1 MVRDSSRYWR
11 VGKLSDVAEAQQ
23 QNECD
28 DRSNHHD
35 RHALA
40 VLRLDVLIQSRR
52 MKVTVFAGKGAVSY
66 TLYSTGRLII
76 QYTDNIKEIEPLTE
90 ESVLEEMATGKED
103 AGRMLVDLLGSLF
116 DEAETMQIKYKQE
129 RAAIRKQ
136 RLAQTIQRTEDSSSD
151 EQG

>member
-1 MVRDSSRYWR
+1 MKR
-11 VGKLSDVAEAQQ
+11 SDIFKKME
-23 QNECD
+23 NDC
-28 DRSNHHD
+28 
-35 RHALA
+35 LTA
-40 VLRLDVLIQSRR
+40 VHTAAIAYGMHNVEVLIQSRR

>member
-1 MVRDSSRYWR
+1 MRRIDIFKRME
-11 VGKLSDVAEAQQ
+11 SD
-23 QNECD
+23 CMT
-28 DRSNHHD
+28 
-35 RHALA
+35 A
-40 VLRLDVLIQSRR
+40 VHTAAIAYGMHNVDVLIQSRR
-52 MKVTVFAGKGAVSY
+52 MKVTVFAGKGMVSY
-66 TLYSTGRLII
+66 TVFSTGKLVV
-76 QYTDNIKEIEPLTE
+76 QHTENIKEIEPVTE
-90 ESVLEEMATGKED
+90 ESVLEEMATGKGD

>member
-1 MVRDSSRYWR
+1 MKRIDIFKKMENDCLTAVHT
-11 VGKLSDVAEAQQ
+11 AEIAYGMH
-23 QNECD
+23 NVE
-28 DRSNHHD
+28 
-35 RHALA
+35 
-40 VLRLDVLIQSRR
+40 VLIQSRR

-66 TLYSTGRLII
+66 TIFSTGKLVI
-76 QYTDNIKEIEPLTE
+76 QSTDNIKEIEPVTE
-90 ESVLEEMATGKED
+90 ESVLEELATSKGD

-116 DEAETMQIKYKQE
+116 DEAETMQTKYKQE